1 MSSADGVIEHE
12 EVPSTTVV
20 REGSSDQTSR
30 CNSSS
35 QETIISVEEGIF
47 HLSNG
52 ELEKLGSLEKA
63 LEGDSSAHPLIQRVP
78 SMLGENKHF
87 QKYFKP
93 KVIAIGPLHHDDPG
107 LQKAE
112 KLKLKLAA
120 YFIKTHGL
128 EKEMLYSKIKMEI
141 DYLKKCYDPKEIEQY
156 YDDDEKLS
164 WMFFVDG
171 CAVLQA
177 IYLRYAP
184 DGEVAQKESKELN
197 IKNDLLTL
205 VYVDLFLLENQ
216 IPYRV
221 LDLLTSSSYNH
232 GEQFKESIGRFIDGN
247 VMTRAEMKKE
257 WQQSQQNEKQMK
269 KQQKKQHKGKQQK
282 QEQQKEHPHL
292 LDRLR
297 ERLVGKD
304 QKHRDWGYGCLRLI
318 KYILTYNQK
327 DKISHH
333 QHTVRNIKE
342 LREAGIWFTP
352 SETSCLKDISFNR
365 ICCVGKLHLPPIT
378 VDDSTGP
385 KFMNLIAYEMCP
397 DFDNDFT
404 VTSYIC
410 FLDSLIDEAEDVRA
424 LRDAD
429 ILHNGMGSDEEVAK
443 LFNKMNTDLVASPII
458 YSQVKTQIQNHCRN
472 QWITYAAQAYH
483 THFTSPWTFL
493 AFAGAIAALGLSALQ
508 TYYSVIQSNQK

>member
-12 EVPSTTVV
+12 EVPSTTVI
-20 REGSSDQTSR
+20 REGSSDETSR

-63 LEGDSSAHPLIQRVP
+63 LESDSSAHPLIQRVP

-120 YFIKTHGL
+120 YFIKKHRL

-141 DYLKKCYDPKEIEQY
+141 GYLKKCYDPKEIEQY
-156 YDDDEKLS
+156 YNDDEKLS

-184 DGEVAQKESKELN
+184 DVEVAQKESMGLN

-221 LDLLTSSSYNH
+221 LDLLTSSSFKH

-257 WQQSQQNEKQMK
+257 WQQSQQNEKQMN
-269 KQQKKQHKGKQQK
+269 KQHKKQHKGKQQQK

-297 ERLVGKD
+297 ERLV
-304 QKHRDWGYGCLRLI
+304 
-318 KYILTYNQK
+318 
-327 DKISHH
+327 
-333 QHTVRNIKE
+333 VRNIKE

-443 LFNKMNTDLVASPII
+443 LFNKMNTDLVAS
-458 YSQVKTQIQNHCRN
+458 
-472 QWITYAAQAYH
+472 
-483 THFTSPWTFL
+483 
-493 AFAGAIAALGLSALQ
+493 AIAALGLSALQ
-508 TYYSVIQSNQK
+508 TYYSVLQSKQPQK